1 MSRWPRTSSNKR
13 ATQRETHERA
23 RSQATRPR
31 ELATS
36 APHSLAPRLA
46 RTPLIHVTPRHATRI
61 HSLTNPHTSDSRTP
75 QPDYHRVII
84 SHQTGSNLAHG
95 LPDRRA
101 TSTSSAP
108 SSPPSAASS
117 MADTTRKT
125 PGFLFRKSRAL
136 SEPLFLRSLCDGSC
150 TQKPAT
156 FVCPFPHSEVERK
169 QWQMEIDEDWESYQS
184 QRYEEAK
191 RNGEHYAPAAREHRG
206 SGRDGRDARDDR
218 EHRDHREHREHRDG
232 HDSRHNGTKGSA
244 SSTRPT
250 PSRSPS
256 SSSSSGASGGTSPA
270 TYRPPRSRTQPSS
283 QQQQQPPHEYD
294 RSSSRSSSSR
304 SEHSSAS
311 VVSGSSAVDE
321 LLSNHDGSQLEA
333 RTTDSR
339 KGSEPRT
346 LLPDITPPRY

>member
-218 EHRDHREHREHRDG
+218 EHRDHREHRDG

>member
-1 MSRWPRTSSNKR
+1 MASMSRWPRTSSNKR
-13 ATQRETHERA
+13 ATRRERPTSERA
-23 RSQATRPR
+23 AKQRD
-31 ELATS
+31 LGC
-36 APHSLAPRLA
+36 HSLAPRLA
-46 RTPLIHVTPRHATRI
+46 RAPLISTSRHATPLVSTRSPI
-61 HSLTNPHTSDSRTP
+61 HTSDSRTP

-218 EHRDHREHREHRDG
+218 EHRDHREHRDG

>member
-1 MSRWPRTSSNKR
+1 MASMSRWPRTSSNKR
-13 ATQRETHERA
+13 ATRRERPTSERA
-23 RSQATRPR
+23 AKQRD
-31 ELATS
+31 LGC
-36 APHSLAPRLA
+36 HSLAPRLA
-46 RTPLIHVTPRHATRI
+46 RAPLISTSRHATPLVSTRSPI
-61 HSLTNPHTSDSRTP
+61 HTSDSRTP

-117 MADTTRKT
+117 IADTTRKT

-169 QWQMEIDEDWESYQS
+169 QWQMEIDEDWETYQS

-218 EHRDHREHREHRDG
+218 EHRDHREHRDG

-283 QQQQQPPHEYD
+283 QQQQQPHEYD

>member
-13 ATQRETHERA
+13 ATRRERPTSERA
-23 RSQATRPR
+23 AKQRD
-31 ELATS
+31 LGC
-36 APHSLAPRLA
+36 HSLAPRLA
-46 RTPLIHVTPRHATRI
+46 RAPLISTSRHATPLVSTRSPI
-61 HSLTNPHTSDSRTP
+61 HTSDSRTP

-283 QQQQQPPHEYD
+283 QQQQQPHEYD

>member
-1 MSRWPRTSSNKR
+1 MASMSRWPRTSSNKR
-13 ATQRETHERA
+13 ATRRERPTSERA
-23 RSQATRPR
+23 AKQRD
-31 ELATS
+31 LGC
-36 APHSLAPRLA
+36 HSLAPRLA
-46 RTPLIHVTPRHATRI
+46 RAPLISTSRHATPLVSTRSPI
-61 HSLTNPHTSDSRTP
+61 HTSDSRTP

-218 EHRDHREHREHRDG
+218 EHRDHREHRDG

-283 QQQQQPPHEYD
+283 QQQQQPHEYD